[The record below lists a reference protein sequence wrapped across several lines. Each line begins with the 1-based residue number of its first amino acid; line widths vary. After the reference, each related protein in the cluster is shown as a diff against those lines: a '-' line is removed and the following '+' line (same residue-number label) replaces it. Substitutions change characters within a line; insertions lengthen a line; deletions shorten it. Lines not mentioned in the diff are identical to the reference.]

1 MRERVSMG
9 TRMDGR
15 MEEDESELILAGRT
29 MVYLPL
35 LRSKK
40 IKKPQKNVLASW
52 LLVFLCFR
60 GA

>member
-1 MRERVSMG
+1 
-9 TRMDGR
+9 MDGR
-15 MEEDESELILAGRT
+15 IEEDESELILAGRT

-52 LLVFLCFR
+52 LPGFLCFR
-60 GA
+60 CA